1 MKWENPPDIFEW
13 QVLPF
18 GTTCSPCCTTFALPR
33 HVKDHSVPEDGIRDS
48 VECCFYVDNCL
59 QSLSTA
65 AEAKRLVDNLWEI
78 LASGGFEIRQWA
90 CNIPTVIAHLPK
102 EARSDS
108 MERWLSHDDTGLSES
123 THGLSWHWESDIL
136 GYKSRPLDY
145 DTLTMR
151 NVYKVLSRQYDPLGF
166 ILPYT
171 TRAKLLVQSMWDKQ
185 HHWDDPLLP
194 QELQQA
200 WREWEAELHLL
211 PRITLPKLMF
221 QHMWI
226 KPLSLD
232 RSTYSVTLRR
242 KPMAQFHTCVL
253 RTLRAESSCRSW
265 QRDQELLPDGDTQ
278 FHV

>member
-1 MKWENPPDIFEW
+1 M
-13 QVLPF
+13 
-18 GTTCSPCCTTFALPR
+18 
-33 HVKDHSVPEDGIRDS
+33 
-48 VECCFYVDNCL
+48 
-59 QSLSTA
+59 
-65 AEAKRLVDNLWEI
+65 DNLREI

-90 CNIPTVIAHLPK
+90 CNIPTVIVHLPK

-123 THGLSWHWESDIL
+123 TLGLSWHWELDIL

-145 DTLTMR
+145 GTLTMR
-151 NVYKVLSRQYDPLGF
+151 NVYKVLARQYDPLGF

-211 PRITLPKLMF
+211 PRITLPRAYVPAHVDQTAVSRQIHIFSDASEKA
-221 QHMWI
+221 
-226 KPLSLD
+226 
-232 RSTYSVTLRR
+232 YGSVSY
-242 KPMAQFHTCVL
+242 L
-253 RTLRAESSCRSW
+253 RTEDKGVRE
-265 QRDQELLPDGDTQ
+265 
-278 FHV
+278 